1 MERTLKRLEFDK
13 VLARLAEHAHSELG
27 KERARELV
35 PSTDREVIKRWQ
47 AETTEGRELLR
58 LDPVAELG
66 GWHDV
71 RQAVARAARFAV
83 LSAEELLAVGETL
96 AASRRIKKFFAEKS
110 SRYPLL
116 NELAEAL
123 TIQAQLEKNILRAI
137 LPGGEIADDASPEL
151 LQIRRG
157 LARAQNRVR
166 ERMES
171 IIRSSENQKYLQDP
185 IITIRND
192 RYVVPVKQEYRN
204 QIPGIVHD
212 QSASG
217 ATLFIE
223 PMAAVEAN
231 NEVRRLMVAEQQEI
245 QKILVELSNGVS
257 AIAED
262 LTITMDALGQL
273 DFIMAKARYSRT
285 LNALS
290 PTIIDGARVD
300 IKKGRH
306 PLLGEDAVPATIS
319 LGKDFRTLVITGPNT
334 GGKTVTLKTVGLFT
348 LMTQSGLHIPAEAG
362 SEMGIFNQ
370 VFADIGDEQSIE
382 QSLSTFSS
390 HMTNIVNILNRAD
403 TGSLVLLDELGAGT
417 DPTEGAALA
426 RAILEE
432 LHGRGACTIAT
443 THYSELKNYAYTTP
457 GVENA
462 SVEFDVET
470 LRPTYRLLIGRPG
483 RSNAFEISA
492 RLGLQPAIVQRA
504 RQFLTTEQVQVADLI
519 NKLEQTQQAAERD
532 REEAAILR
540 RESEEIKERYRQ
552 LEEQLREKREAI
564 LEKAYEEASKLV
576 RASRLEAEEAVKE
589 LRAKLA
595 QANARDREEA
605 IKQARQK
612 LQRVTSKVAAKEP
625 ERTTPGEIPSQV
637 KPGEQVFLPKY
648 NQKAYV
654 LSVSG
659 DNVQVQ
665 VGIMK
670 MFVPLKE
677 LRRVNELRV
686 TAHGQSQVGQVYMDK
701 AKSIETSLDLRGM
714 TTDEALLEIEKYLDD
729 AFIAGLSSV
738 ILIHGKGTG
747 ALRAAVHRE
756 LKNNPQVKS
765 FRLGEAGEGG
775 AGATV
780 VNLK

>member
-1 MERTLKRLEFDK
+1 MERTIRRLEFHK
-13 VLARLAEHAHSELG
+13 VLERLAAHAQSDL
-27 KERARELV
+27 ARQKIQELV
-35 PSTDREVIKRWQ
+35 PGTDPVLIHRWQ

-58 LDPVAELG
+58 LDPMAELS

-71 RQAVARAARFAV
+71 RGALKRAARFAV
-83 LSAEELLAVGETL
+83 LAAEELFAVGETL
-96 AASRRIKKFFAEKS
+96 AASRRIKKFFSEKS
-110 SRYPLL
+110 DRYPLL
-116 NELAEAL
+116 SEIAESL
-123 TIQAQLEKNILRAI
+123 TNQAQLEKNILQAI
-137 LPGGEIADDASPEL
+137 LPGGEIADDASPQL

-157 LARAQNRVR
+157 ILRSQNRIR

-171 IIRSSENQKYLQDP
+171 IIRSAENQKYLQDP

-217 ATLFIE
+217 ATLFVE
-223 PMAAVEAN
+223 PMSVVEAN
-231 NEVRRLMVAEQQEI
+231 NEVRQLVAAEKQEI
-245 QKILVELSNGVS
+245 QRILGELSSGVS
-257 AIAED
+257 AVAEEISVA
-262 LTITMDALGQL
+262 LEALGEL
-273 DFIMAKARYSRT
+273 DFIMAKARYSHK
-285 LNALS
+285 LKAWS
-290 PTIIDGARVD
+290 PKIIEGAKID

-306 PLLGEDAVPATIS
+306 PLLPGDAVPATIS
-319 LGKDFRTLVITGPNT
+319 LGKNFRTMVITGPNT
-334 GGKTVTLKTVGLFT
+334 GGKTVTLKTVGLFV
-348 LMTQSGLHIPAEAG
+348 LMTQAGLHIPAESG
-362 SEMGIFNQ
+362 TEMGIFQ
-370 VFADIGDEQSIE
+370 KVFADIGDEQSIE

-390 HMTNIVNILNRAD
+390 HMTNIVNILESAGE
-403 TGSLVLLDELGAGT
+403 GSLVLLDELGAGT

-432 LHGRGACTIAT
+432 LHGRGACTVAT
-443 THYSELKNYAYTTP
+443 THYSELKNYAYTMP

-492 RLGLQPAIVQRA
+492 RLGLRPEIVSSA
-504 RQFLTTEQVQVADLI
+504 RKFLTTEQVQVADLI
-519 NKLEQTQQAAERD
+519 NKLEKTQQAAEKD
-532 REEAAILR
+532 REEAEALR
-540 RESEEIKERYRQ
+540 RESEQLKERYRR
-552 LEEQLREKREAI
+552 LEAELRAKKEEI
-564 LEKAYEEASKLV
+564 LAKAQEEAGRLV
-576 RASRLEAEEAVKE
+576 RQTRLEAEEAVKE

-595 QANARDREEA
+595 EESTRNREEA
-605 IKQARQK
+605 IQQARSK
-612 LQRVTSKVAAKEP
+612 LQQVTGKVAAKAP
-625 ERTTPGEIPSQV
+625 ERTDTGEIPRQV
-637 KPGEQVFLPKY
+637 KPGEEVFLPRY

-654 LSVSG
+654 VGVSG

-677 LRRVNELRV
+677 LRRVKENRV
-686 TAHGQSQVGQVYMDK
+686 TTGETKVGKVLMDK
-701 AKSIETSLDLRGM
+701 AQSIGTSLDLRGM
-714 TTDEALLEIEKYLDD
+714 TGDEALLEIEKYLDD
-729 AFIAGLSSV
+729 AFLAGLNSV
-738 ILIHGKGTG
+738 TLIHGKGTG

-756 LKNNPQVKS
+756 LKTHPRVKS

-780 VNLK
+780 VQLK